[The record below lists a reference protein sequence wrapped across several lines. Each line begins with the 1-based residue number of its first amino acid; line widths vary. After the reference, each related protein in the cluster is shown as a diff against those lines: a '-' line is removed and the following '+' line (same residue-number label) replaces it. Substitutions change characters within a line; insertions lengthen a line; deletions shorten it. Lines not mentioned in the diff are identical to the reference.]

1 MRLYNNTIGII
12 AGNIMAAIP
21 MVQLIVNMLTAF
33 GLSVII
39 ASIMSGCSMEKSHVV
54 TEIERRDNS
63 IIF

>member
-1 MRLYNNTIGII
+1 
-12 AGNIMAAIP
+12 MAAIP
-21 MVQLIVNMLTAF
+21 MVQLIVNMVTAIGF
-33 GLSVII
+33 SVIM